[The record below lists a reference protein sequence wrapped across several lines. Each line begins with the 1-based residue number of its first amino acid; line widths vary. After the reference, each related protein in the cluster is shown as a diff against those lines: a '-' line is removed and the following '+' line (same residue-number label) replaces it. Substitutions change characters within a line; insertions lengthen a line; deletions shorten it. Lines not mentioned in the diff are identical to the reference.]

1 MIRKTLLVSAA
12 AMFLVAATA
21 SAQATMTP
29 SFNAPR
35 RAFSQSEFGAVVSFP
50 DGGGTAYE
58 GDYRIASHS
67 VDIGLR
73 GGVMDYNGAASS
85 QLLAGVEARANM
97 IRHDRTFPLDGAL
110 IVGGGGR
117 FESGQS
123 RIDVPLGLSL
133 GRRVP
138 LQGSSVSLE
147 PYVQPTA
154 FLRAGN
160 NMSTNVIYTLGLGT
174 DLNMGGAF
182 NARLGV
188 GLGDVEGVSL
198 GAVWTH

>member
-1 MIRKTLLVSAA
+1 MIRKTLLVTAG

-35 RAFSQSEFGAVVSFP
+35 RPFVRSEFGAVVSFP

-58 GDYRIASHS
+58 GAYRLASSS

-73 GGVMDYNGAASS
+73 GGVMDYNGAAPS
-85 QLLAGVEARANM
+85 QMLAGIEARANM
-97 IRHDRTFPLDGAL
+97 IRHSTDFPLDGA
-110 IVGGGGR
+110 IIFGGGGR
-117 FESGQS
+117 FQSGQS

-133 GRRVP
+133 GRSVP
-138 LQGSSVSLE
+138 LHGSNVRFV

-160 NMSTNVIYTLGLGT
+160 HMATNVIYTLGLGT
-174 DLNMGGAF
+174 DLHMGGAF

-188 GLGDVEGVSL
+188 GVGDVEGVSL
-198 GAVWTH
+198 GAAWVH

>member
-1 MIRKTLLVSAA
+1 MVLKTLLSTAGALV
-12 AMFLVAATA
+12 LVAATA

-35 RAFSQSEFGAVVSFP
+35 RPFARSEFGAVVSFP

-58 GDYRIASHS
+58 GAYRVASS
-67 VDIGLR
+67 GVDIGLR
-73 GGVMDYNGAASS
+73 GGVMDFNGGASS
-85 QLLAGVEARANM
+85 QLLAGVEGRANM
-97 IRHDRTFPLDGAL
+97 IAHSRNFPLDGAL
-110 IVGGGGR
+110 IFGGGR

-123 RIDVPLGLSL
+123 RVDVPLGLSL

-138 LQGSSVSLE
+138 LHGSNVSFV

-160 NMSTNVIYTLGLGT
+160 NMSTNVVYTLGLGT
-174 DLNMGGAF
+174 DLHMGGTF

-188 GLGDVEGVSL
+188 GVGDVEGVSL
-198 GAVWTH
+198 GAAWVH